1 MVIGGQGHGRTRP
14 VRWVVGMTGASG
26 CVYGIRLIETLL
38 DMGIEVHLTVSE
50 AGWRVLREEAGWDA
64 ARRKDELD
72 RRFGGA
78 VSDGRLRYYPSADIG
93 ANIAS
98 GSFITEGM
106 VIAPC
111 SMGTLSGVA
120 HGSSQNLVA
129 RAADVALK
137 EGRKL
142 LLMPR
147 ETPLHAVH
155 LENMLKL
162 ARLGVR
168 IIPAMP
174 AFYYH
179 PASIRD
185 MIDFMVGKLLDNM
198 GLDHELYTRWGDD
211 GHDGGA
217 RDHGRPD

>member
-1 MVIGGQGHGRTRP
+1 MVNGRK
-14 VRWVVGMTGASG
+14 WVVGMTGASG
-26 CVYGIRLIETLL
+26 CAYGIRLIEALL
-38 DMGIEVHLTVSE
+38 DAQVEVHLVISE
-50 AGWRVLREEAGWDA
+50 SGWRVLREEAGWDS
-64 ARRKDELD
+64 ARRAEELD

-78 VSDGRLRYYPSADIG
+78 LSDGRVRYYPPDDVG
-93 ANIAS
+93 ARIAS
-98 GSFITEGM
+98 GSFLAEGM

-111 SMGTLSGVA
+111 SMGTLAAIASGA
-120 HGSSQNLVA
+120 SDNLLE

-137 EGRKL
+137 EGRRL
-142 LLMPR
+142 LVMPR
-147 ETPLHAVH
+147 ETPLSAIH

-179 PASIRD
+179 PATIRD

-198 GLDHELYTRWGDD
+198 GIGHNLYRRWGDD
-211 GHDGGA
+211 GHGGGA

>member
-1 MVIGGQGHGRTRP
+1 VVSGIAESGRPR
-14 VRWVVGMTGASG
+14 RWVVGMTGASG
-26 CVYGIRLIETLL
+26 CAYGIRLIETLL
-38 DMGIEVHLTVSE
+38 AGGFEVHLVISD
-50 AGWRVLREEAGWDA
+50 AGWRVLREEAGWDS
-64 ARRKDELD
+64 ARRAEELD

-78 VSDGRLRYYPSADIG
+78 LTDGRMRYYPSADVG
-93 ANIAS
+93 ANVAS
-98 GSFITEGM
+98 GSFRTEGM

-111 SMGTLSGVA
+111 SMGTLSAIANGA
-120 HGSSQNLVA
+120 SDNLVE

-137 EGRKL
+137 EGRRL

-147 ETPLHAVH
+147 ESPLHAIH

-168 IIPAMP
+168 IVPAMP

-198 GLDHELYTRWGDD
+198 GIDHDLYRRWGDD
-211 GHDGGA
+211 GHGGGA